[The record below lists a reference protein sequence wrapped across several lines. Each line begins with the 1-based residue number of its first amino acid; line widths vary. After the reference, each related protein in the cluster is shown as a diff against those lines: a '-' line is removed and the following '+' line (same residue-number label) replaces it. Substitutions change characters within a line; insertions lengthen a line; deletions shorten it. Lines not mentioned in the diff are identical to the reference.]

1 MCLYTSFILYDV
13 DNLLEG
19 VQRGGEGE
27 RDVCER
33 QLQLALTPHELVHG
47 WMQQLQWEREGGKYQ
62 EYTRYILRYLLC
74 PYFASLQNICCGLCH
89 DLMLSIS
96 IFYIFQILV

>member
-1 MCLYTSFILYDV
+1 MCLYTSSILYDV

-27 RDVCER
+27 RDVGES

-47 WMQQLQWEREGGKYQ
+47 WMQQLQWESEGGKYQ

-89 DLMLSIS
+89 DLMLSI
-96 IFYIFQILV
+96 